1 MVVTEN
7 IILESIQT
15 LESLNLPIPSWV
27 IKAIAVAYILKLV
40 YVHVVIFFYHSL
52 ISAIKS
58 IKSTLYPPE
67 TKRFVAIRKIFVEH
81 LDSEVKRLNREGDW
95 NDFYYTDLEAE
106 VEIDPSLDFDVR
118 NAKNPIVWLRSF
130 YHMVISSLGISP
142 ALKVQ
147 KNLIQAIRSSKS
159 RVFLVIGD
167 PGSGKTV
174 SLRHLFLQMAK
185 ICASSRHKD
194 AVVPIYLNLKHL
206 HIETDKVDADTIHNW
221 VIDQLCADQDR
232 TIHDFLNENFEQ
244 MLKDGNFFFLF
255 DSFDE
260 IPAVMDA
267 LEDQEVVR
275 QYAMALDRFLHSGH
289 RCRGLVGSR
298 PYRAPKTFIGQRM
311 TIRPLSNKRI
321 KNAISKYMGQELELA
336 AQLWQELLHA
346 REDML
351 YVAQNPFYLG
361 LLTRYAKDNKKLPER
376 NYDLF
381 ERFVQTRAQMDENR
395 LRQFGLTPTELIE
408 QASTLAFTMTRTP
421 HIGLE
426 ADINQ
431 IREITGISSSSNIEP
446 LLHALTYS
454 KLGRLTREEP
464 GNPSIFSFVHRRF
477 HEYFCARYLTQNPGI
492 APFENLAADD
502 RWREILVL
510 LCEVLPGNLMSRIFD
525 TARSALN
532 TGISSDSGSIKYRKA
547 IETIRFLRDG
557 FHNRVDDIPNDVRVL
572 CSKFIQ
578 KQLESGNNLDIK
590 RAMEGVSIIDS
601 SSVHSILE
609 PALTNDSAWL
619 RDTAIKSCR
628 ILRSVSPQIAV
639 AIRRHF
645 FNRYMSLKIHHDYS
659 SYSVLFTSP
668 PSLNQFK
675 SFLNILIFATLLQGL
690 LYFGIAL
697 YGILFDVKIL
707 MGFLIGL
714 LFALFLMSIQLMQ
727 DFHPESKKPLLNL
740 NHYSLVKLR
749 LFSNRFFDISTK
761 PDLESSSVSNE
772 NVSKNVWNFVAF
784 SILFIIPFYSSGV
797 PILLLIFTL
806 VILFNVFLAGLVS
819 NYPDKILAWLL
830 YPLILLLKI
839 IRNIIRNFKTML
851 FELMSKRFLKMSA
864 FIIIFYGFI
873 FWMARAIEL
882 AQSESFSFTN
892 IYSVYGSVLATSIM
906 FTLLIV
912 ILFVFSFAIG
922 FLTLIWR
929 VVLFF
934 GWILIDQSRLTKLY
948 LIADSRPTTA
958 IESINILHSFKSD
971 IGKAQYA
978 QALFKWLPVSIDS
991 HVLIEEASKH
1001 YGSVSDNLYQLAEI
1015 WEDSL
1020 QRRR

>member
-1 MVVTEN
+1 MFVSDN
-7 IILESIQT
+7 IIFEIIQY

-27 IKAIAVAYILKLV
+27 ITAIVVAYILKLI
-40 YVHVVIFFYHSL
+40 YVHIVIFFYKL
-52 ISAIKS
+52 LVSAIKL
-58 IKSTLYPPE
+58 IKSTLYPPG

-81 LDSEVKRLNREGDW
+81 LDSEVKRLNREADW
-95 NDFYYTDLEAE
+95 NDFYYTELEAE
-106 VEIDPSLDFDVR
+106 IEIDPSLDFDVR
-118 NAKNPIVWLRSF
+118 SAKNPIIWLRSF
-130 YHMVISSLGISP
+130 YHMVISSFGISP
-142 ALKVQ
+142 ASKIQ
-147 KNLIQAIRSSKS
+147 KNLIQAIRNSKS

-185 ICASSRHKD
+185 TCASSKNKNT
-194 AVVPIYLNLKHL
+194 VVPIYLNLKHL
-206 HIETDKVDADTIHNW
+206 HMGADKVDADKIHDW
-221 VIDQLCADQDR
+221 VIEQLRADQDR
-232 TIHDFLNENFEQ
+232 TIHDFLNKNFEQ
-244 MLKDGNFFFLF
+244 MLNDGNFFFIF

-267 LEDQEVVR
+267 LEEQEVVR

-321 KNAISKYMGQELELA
+321 RNALSKYMGQELKLAEKLWHELVR
-336 AQLWQELLHA
+336 A

-361 LLTRYAKDNKKLPER
+361 LLTRYAKENKKLPEG

-395 LRQFGLTPTELIE
+395 LHQFGLTPTELIE

-426 ADINQ
+426 ADISQ
-431 IREITGISSSSNIEP
+431 IREITGASSSSNIEP

-464 GNPSIFSFVHRRF
+464 GNPRIFSFVHRRF
-477 HEYFCARYLTQNPGI
+477 HEYFCARYLTQNSDI
-492 APFENLAADD
+492 APFENLADDD

-510 LCEVLPGNLMSRIFD
+510 LCEVLPVNRITRIYD
-525 TARSALN
+525 TARSALT
-532 TGISSDSGSIKYRKA
+532 TGIYSDSGSIKYRKV

-557 FHNRVDDIPNDVRVL
+557 FHNRVDDIPNDIRVL

-578 KQLESGNNLDIK
+578 KQLEYGNNLDIK
-590 RAMEGVSIIDS
+590 RAMEGISIIDNS
-601 SSVHSILE
+601 SIHSILE

-645 FNRYMSLKIHHDYS
+645 FNRYINLKIHHDYG

-668 PSLNQFK
+668 PLNQFK
-675 SFLNILIFATLLQGL
+675 SFLNILISVTLLQGL
-690 LYFGIAL
+690 LYLGIAL

-707 MGFLIGL
+707 IGFLIGL
-714 LFALFLMSIQLMQ
+714 LFAIFLMSIQWMQ
-727 DFHPESKKPLLNL
+727 DFRPESKKPLLNL

-749 LFSNRFFDISTK
+749 SFFNLFFKMSTK
-761 PDLESSSVSNE
+761 SDLESSSVSSE
-772 NVSKNVWNFVAF
+772 YVSKNIWNFVAF
-784 SILFIIPFYSSGV
+784 SILFIIPFYSRGV
-797 PILLLIFTL
+797 SILLLIFTL
-806 VILFNVFLAGLVS
+806 VILFNGFLAGLVS

-830 YPLILLLKI
+830 YPLIILLKT

-851 FELMSKRFLKMSA
+851 FELISIRSLKFLV
-864 FIIIFYGFI
+864 FVILFYGFI
-873 FWMARAIEL
+873 FWIARAIEL
-882 AQSESFSFTN
+882 AQVESFSFTN
-892 IYSVYGSVLATSIM
+892 IYSAYGSALAISII
-906 FTLLIV
+906 FTLLIA

-929 VVLFF
+929 VILFL

-948 LIADSRPTTA
+948 FIADSRPTTA

-971 IGKAQYA
+971 IGKAQYV

-1015 WEDSL
+1015 WEDSW
-1020 QRRR
+1020 QRRG

>member
-1 MVVTEN
+1 MVMTEN
-7 IILESIQT
+7 VIVGSIQT

-27 IKAIAVAYILKLV
+27 IKAIVVAYILKLV
-40 YVHVVIFFYHSL
+40 YEHVIIFFYHIL

-81 LDSEVKRLNREGDW
+81 LDSEVKRLNREADW
-95 NDFYYTDLEAE
+95 NDFYYTELEAE

-118 NAKNPIVWLRSF
+118 SAKNPIIGLRSF
-130 YHMVISSLGISP
+130 YHMVTSSLRISP
-142 ALKVQ
+142 ASKIQ
-147 KNLIQAIRSSKS
+147 KNLIQAIRNSKS

-206 HIETDKVDADTIHNW
+206 HMGADKVDADKIHDW
-221 VIDQLCADQDR
+221 VIEQLSADQDR
-232 TIHDFLNENFEQ
+232 TIHDFLNKNFEQ
-244 MLKDGNFFFLF
+244 MLNDGNFFFLF

-267 LEDQEVVR
+267 LEEQEVVR

-321 KNAISKYMGQELELA
+321 RNALSKYMGQELKLADKLWHELVR
-336 AQLWQELLHA
+336 A

-361 LLTRYAKDNKKLPER
+361 LLTRYAKENKKLPEG

-395 LRQFGLTPTELIE
+395 LHQFGLTPTELIE

-426 ADINQ
+426 ADISQ
-431 IREITGISSSSNIEP
+431 IRDITGTSSSSNIEP

-464 GNPSIFSFVHRRF
+464 GNPRIFSFVHRRF
-477 HEYFCARYLTQNPGI
+477 HEYFCARYLTQNSDI

-510 LCEVLPGNLMSRIFD
+510 LCEVLPVNRITRIFD
-525 TARSALN
+525 TARSALT
-532 TGISSDSGSIKYRKA
+532 TGIYSDSGSIKYRKV

-557 FHNRVDDIPNDVRVL
+557 FHNRVDDIPNDIRVL

-590 RAMEGVSIIDS
+590 RAMEGVSIIDN

-609 PALTNDSAWL
+609 PALTNDSAWI

-645 FNRYMSLKIHHDYS
+645 FNRYMNLKIHHDYS

-668 PSLNQFK
+668 PFNKYK
-675 SFLNILIFATLLQGL
+675 SFLNILTFATLLQSL
-690 LYFGIAL
+690 LYSGIVL
-697 YGILFDVKIL
+697 YGILFEIKIL
-707 MGFLIGL
+707 IGFLIGL
-714 LFALFLMSIQLMQ
+714 LFAIFMMSIRWIQ
-727 DFHPESKKPLLNL
+727 DFRPESKKSLLYDKVKLNM

-749 LFSNRFFDISTK
+749 LFSNIFFKMSTK
-761 PDLESSSVSNE
+761 TDLEYSSVSNE
-772 NVSKNVWNFVAF
+772 NISKNIWIFVAF

-797 PILLLIFTL
+797 PILLYIVILI
-806 VILFNVFLAGLVS
+806 ILFNGFLAGLVS
-819 NYPDKILAWLL
+819 SYPDKISAWFL
-830 YPLILLLKI
+830 YPLTILLKI
-839 IRNIIRNFKTML
+839 IRNIMRNFKTML
-851 FELMSKRFLKMSA
+851 FELMSKKSLKLFT
-864 FIIIFYGFI
+864 FIILFYGLI
-873 FWMARAIEL
+873 FLIVRAIEI
-882 AQSESFSFTN
+882 AQLESYSFTN
-892 IYSVYGSVLATSIM
+892 IYSAYGFTLAISIM
-906 FTLLIV
+906 FALIFAV
-912 ILFVFSFAIG
+912 LFVFS
-922 FLTLIWR
+922 
-929 VVLFF
+929 
-934 GWILIDQSRLTKLY
+934 
-948 LIADSRPTTA
+948 PMM
-958 IESINILHSFKSD
+958 
-971 IGKAQYA
+971 
-978 QALFKWLPVSIDS
+978 
-991 HVLIEEASKH
+991 
-1001 YGSVSDNLYQLAEI
+1001 
-1015 WEDSL
+1015 
-1020 QRRR
+1020 